1 MGAMEDALFVLIV
14 ALLITVPTFMIGG
27 AIINVV
33 YRLASGKFFDFMN
46 LPTLLAFGVY
56 LLLWLAFLSQ
66 ADLNIGV
73 TH

>member
-1 MGAMEDALFVLIV
+1 MVAVEDALFVLII
-14 ALLITVPTFMIGG
+14 ALLITVPTFMVGG

-33 YRLASGKFFDFMN
+33 YRLASGKFFHFMN

-66 ADLNIGV
+66 ADLDFAI